1 MVLIFSKNDDYSTS
15 SVVKWL
21 IKNKIKFLRLNEN
34 DEILIKKLTSNHFIF
49 EYLGNEYSL
58 DDFKSVWYRRGDIM
72 IKSFDNNIEYLKL
85 ENNAIIKNIYF
96 LLNKKKHI
104 NTFFSADFNKLEL
117 LNFVGFNLIKI
128 PKSIVTQNK
137 NDAVLFFDSLN
148 KKVISKP
155 VSIPFSIVNEKGTY
169 MSYTSK
175 IDERDIKSLPDFF
188 VPTLFQEEIEKRFEI
203 RTFVLDN
210 KTYSM
215 CIFSQNNNQTKIDF
229 RVYDEEKPNRL
240 SPFNLPP
247 EIEKDIFKI
256 LNHYDIDC
264 ASLDLI
270 YTSKKEFYI
279 LDINPIGQFGMVS
292 LPCNYNLE
300 KNIANYLSL

>member
-1 MVLIFSKNDDYSTS
+1 M
-15 SVVKWL
+15 
-21 IKNKIKFLRLNEN
+21 
-34 DEILIKKLTSNHFIF
+34 
-49 EYLGNEYSL
+49 
-58 DDFKSVWYRRGDIM
+58 
-72 IKSFDNNIEYLKL
+72 
-85 ENNAIIKNIYF
+85 
-96 LLNKKKHI
+96 
-104 NTFFSADFNKLEL
+104 
-117 LNFVGFNLIKI
+117 
-128 PKSIVTQNK
+128 
-137 NDAVLFFDSLN
+137 
-148 KKVISKP
+148 ISKP

-300 KNIANYLSL
+300 KNIANYLSLWKMK